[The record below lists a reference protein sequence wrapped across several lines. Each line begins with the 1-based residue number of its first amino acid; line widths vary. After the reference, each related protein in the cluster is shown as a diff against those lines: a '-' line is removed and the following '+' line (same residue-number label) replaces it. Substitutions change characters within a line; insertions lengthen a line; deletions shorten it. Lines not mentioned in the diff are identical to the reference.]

1 MRNPLALQTETSQNH
16 LKFHYVPEVAMCQ
29 SNAFL
34 IKKNGTEEMVMED
47 VSLITPRKTAPWN

>member
-1 MRNPLALQTETSQNH
+1 MQAETTHNH
-16 LKFHYVPEVAMCQ
+16 LKIQYVSEVVMCQ

>member
-1 MRNPLALQTETSQNH
+1 
-16 LKFHYVPEVAMCQ
+16 MCQ